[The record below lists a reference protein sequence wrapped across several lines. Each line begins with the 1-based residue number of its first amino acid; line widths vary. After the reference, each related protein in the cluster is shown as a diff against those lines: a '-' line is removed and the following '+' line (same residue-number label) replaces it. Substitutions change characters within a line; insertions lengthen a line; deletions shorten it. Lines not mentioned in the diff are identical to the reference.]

1 MEDILTKLRALGVHI
16 PEHAAGEQLVSL
28 AQKLCPWTITM
39 GAVGREHY
47 ATTRRNTALTK
58 DADASSYLIYGVTR
72 EEAATKLLLTQL
84 QAGKYSVRDT
94 EYKQTA
100 MDYRRNNP

>member
-1 MEDILTKLRALGVHI
+1 MEHMLEELRALGVVI
-16 PEHAAGEQLVSL
+16 PAHLQGEELVSL
-28 AQKLCPWTITM
+28 AKKLCTWTITM

-47 ATTRRNTALTK
+47 ATTRRNAELTK
-58 DADASSYLIYGVTR
+58 DADASSYLIYGNTR
-72 EEAATKLLLTQL
+72 QEAAMKLLLTQL

-100 MDYRRNNP
+100 MEYRRHNP